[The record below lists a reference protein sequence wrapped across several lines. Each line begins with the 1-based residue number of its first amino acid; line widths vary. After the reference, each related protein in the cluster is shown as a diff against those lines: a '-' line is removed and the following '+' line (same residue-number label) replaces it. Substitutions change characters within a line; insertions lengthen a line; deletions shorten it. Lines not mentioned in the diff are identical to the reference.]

1 MQCSLPEEENS
12 FPCAITWLDTKP
24 EEFVTCFL
32 PYTSVGGT
40 ATIALFEP
48 GAFSTLMASN
58 QAELGNLCFNL
69 SAAPAWLYPI

>member
-1 MQCSLPEEENS
+1 M
-12 FPCAITWLDTKP
+12 
-24 EEFVTCFL
+24 CFL
-32 PYTSVGGT
+32 PYTSVGDT